1 MAINYDKKL
10 AQRVRRDVKNFNAKR
25 KYLFNKGVSPALLPA
40 KASSKELRAGFT
52 NRREL
57 MDRLRELESFS
68 AAGKVYRSAGGTRG
82 TEELYRYVQ
91 KIGTKRSR
99 KLFKRSQELGKAGNT
114 QYPVMLNEA
123 VLNLQT
129 KANYLSQDVKLLTP
143 DQLRTYQKTSVKP
156 EVENARNA
164 LFYKNF
170 YKMMLQEA
178 SQAELDPDVMIEL
191 LQQFKQLSPEEL
203 LESYNA
209 NPEFRNIVEY
219 SNTPKSNRGSIIDDK
234 SLNAMLVV
242 LRDRM
247 PEIIKDIRK
256 NGLK

>member
-1 MAINYDKKL
+1 MAINYTENLNARIRK
-10 AQRVRRDVKNFNAKR
+10 DVKNFNAKR
-25 KYLFNKGVSPALLPA
+25 KALFNKGVSAALLPA

-52 NRREL
+52 NRRDL
-57 MDRLRELESFS
+57 MDRLRELEAFS
-68 AAGKVYRSAGGTRG
+68 AAGKVYRSAGGVKG
-82 TEELYRYVQ
+82 TENLFKYVQ
-91 KIGTKRSR
+91 RIGKKRATKISKRSENL
-99 KLFKRSQELGKAGNT
+99 KSAGNT
-114 QYPVMLNEA
+114 RYPVMLNEA

-129 KANYLSQDVKLLTP
+129 KASYLGKNVQFLTP
-143 DQLRTYQKTSVKP
+143 DQLRTYQKVLSKP
-156 EVENARNA
+156 EVDNARTE

-178 SQAELDPDVMIEL
+178 SQANVDPDVMIEL

-203 LESYNA
+203 LEAYNA

-219 SNTPKSNRGSIIDDK
+219 SNTPKSNKGSIIDDE
-234 SLNAMLVV
+234 SLNNMLVV

-247 PEIIKDIRK
+247 PEIIKDIRA

>member
-1 MAINYDKKL
+1 MAIRYTDKL
-10 AQRVRRDVKNFNAKR
+10 NTRIRRDVKNFNAKR
-25 KYLFNKGVSPALLPA
+25 KALFNKGVTSALLPP
-40 KASSKELRAGFT
+40 KVSTKELRAGFT

-57 MDRLRELESFS
+57 MDRLRELETFS
-68 AAGKVYRSAGGTRG
+68 AAGKVYRSAGGVKG
-82 TEELYRYVQ
+82 TENLFRYVQ
-91 KIGTKRSR
+91 GVGKKRSR
-99 KLFKRSQELGKAGNT
+99 KIYKRSESLKSAGNT
-114 QYPVMLNEA
+114 QYPVMLNDA
-123 VLNLQT
+123 ILNLQT
-129 KANYLSQDVKLLTP
+129 KADYLMRDVKMLTS
-143 DQLRTYQKTSVKP
+143 DQLRTYQKATTKP
-156 EVENARNA
+156 EVENKRNE

-178 SQAELDPDVMIEL
+178 SQANVDPDVMIEL

-203 LESYNA
+203 LEAYNA

-234 SLNAMLVV
+234 SLNNMLVV

-247 PEIIKDIRK
+247 PEIIKDIRA